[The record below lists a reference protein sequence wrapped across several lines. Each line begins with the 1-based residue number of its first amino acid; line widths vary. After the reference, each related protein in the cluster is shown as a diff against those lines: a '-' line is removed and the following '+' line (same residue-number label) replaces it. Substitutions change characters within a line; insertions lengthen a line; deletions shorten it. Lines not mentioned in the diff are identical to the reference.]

1 MASIKYFIGYRPQVP
16 DTHTADQKNAPDQPQ
31 YNGIVFE
38 DGRVVLQWL
47 TAVRS
52 IAIFNS
58 YEEFEK
64 IHGHPEYGTVIEWYH
79 VRKDRKY
86 EED

>member
-1 MASIKYFIGYRPQVP
+1 MPKYFKGYRPQVP
-16 DTHTADQKNAPDQPQ
+16 DTHNSDQKNAPDQPQ

-38 DGRVVLQWL
+38 DGRTVLQWL

-58 YEEFEK
+58 YEEFFK
-64 IHGHPEYGTVIEWYH
+64 IHGHPEYGTRIDWVEIN
-79 VRKDRKY
+79 V
-86 EED
+86 